1 MTGLLFFIIVI
12 LLLSIAYMDLKERC
26 VYLSLFIGLFA
37 TIFIY
42 TLLQRGWIAVLY
54 QLLFN
59 AGIVLLITLFLLL
72 FYLIKGKTTGE
83 VINRKLG
90 VGDIVFWIS
99 ITPLFSAVN
108 FLLFFIASL
117 LVILL
122 LVLCILFDNRDKE
135 VKTIPLAG
143 YQSVILALVLLV
155 NQSMFHHDLSTD
167 IFLLGRFLF
176 QYKN

>member
-12 LLLSIAYMDLKERC
+12 LLFSIAYMDLKERS
-26 VYLSLFIGLFA
+26 VYLFLFVGLFA
-37 TIFIY
+37 AIFIY
-42 TLLQRGWIAVLY
+42 TLLQSRWIAVLH

-59 AGIVLLITLFLLL
+59 AGIVIVVTLFLLL
-72 FYLIKGKTTGE
+72 FYLIKGETTGK

-90 VGDIVFWIS
+90 AGDIVFWIS

-108 FLLFFIASL
+108 FLLFFITSL
-117 LVILL
+117 LVTLL
-122 LVLCILFDNRDKE
+122 LVVCSLFYNRNKE
-135 VKTIPLAG
+135 VSVIPLAG

-155 NQSMFHHDLSTD
+155 NQGMFHHNLSTD

-176 QYKN
+176 QYNN